1 MVSAAEMAGAK
12 ETVVDPHKK
21 KSMHHHESFKVE
33 APYENVLSVLTT

>member
-1 MVSAAEMAGAK
+1 MVSAAEIAGAK

-33 APYENVLSVLTT
+33 APTKMFSQF